1 MYVQQWQDEDS
12 QDGQVVCGVRVD
24 SVAVG
29 SKVKR
34 VIVSTVLL
42 GGIEIGECPAAAM
55 RQLPRAALSRARRTC
70 SFCFPTCSSL
80 LAR

>member
-34 VIVSTVLL
+34 VIISTVLL
-42 GGIEIGECPAAAM
+42 GGIEIGECPAAMA
-55 RQLPRAALSRARRTC
+55 QLPRAALSRARRTC
-70 SFCFPTCSSL
+70 SFYFPTCSLL